1 MHRDARFGVAADF
14 RIAQFRVAA
23 PFWGCTLARPAPS
36 LTLALFMAEV
46 GGSMLETRKLLT
58 QLAGLGAWVL
68 MTASAAAPDTSRYVP
83 PPQGSTWTYRIANS
97 GSFGSGNQQT
107 TRTMTTGDWQGRKL
121 LLVDDKVLMHTH
133 LDEQGCWHGDSRGNS
148 PVFAGQPPRCGAK
161 RPYAI
166 GETTTE
172 KFSIYSFSQNQSYA
186 GEGTITVEAYEAVVV
201 PAGKFMAFRIRSADT
216 FGNER
221 VSWVSQELGIN
232 VKWQHRRKDGHWA
245 GPGTQEVELLSH
257 TIRR

>member
-1 MHRDARFGVAADF
+1 
-14 RIAQFRVAA
+14 
-23 PFWGCTLARPAPS
+23 
-36 LTLALFMAEV
+36 MA
-46 GGSMLETRKLLT
+46 SNIIETRKF
-58 QLAGLGAWVL
+58 LAQVTALGALVL
-68 MTASAAAPDTSRYVP
+68 ATGSAAAPDTSRFAP

-121 LLVDDKVLMHTH
+121 LLVDDKILPRTH
-133 LDEQGCWHGDSRGNS
+133 LDEQGCWHGDSRGES
-148 PVFAGQPPRCGAK
+148 PIFAGEPPQCGAK

-166 GETTTE
+166 GETTTR
-172 KFSIYSFSQNQSYA
+172 KYSVYSFSQNQSFPA
-186 GEGTITVEAYEAVVV
+186 EGKITVEAFEEVVV
-201 PAGKFMAFRIRSADT
+201 PAGRFMVFRIRNVDT

-221 VSWVSQELGIN
+221 INWVSQELGIS

-245 GPGTQEVELLSH
+245 GAGTQDVELLSH